1 VRETPAVDRVDTAVS
16 ARSTDTTVAD
26 GATGRA
32 PAFRAG

>member
-1 VRETPAVDRVDTAVS
+1 VS